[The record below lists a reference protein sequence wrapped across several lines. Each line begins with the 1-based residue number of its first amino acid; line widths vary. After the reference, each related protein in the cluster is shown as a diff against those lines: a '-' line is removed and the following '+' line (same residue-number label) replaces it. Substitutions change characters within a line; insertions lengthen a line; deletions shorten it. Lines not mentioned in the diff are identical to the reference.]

1 MGQACEYDLLT
12 QVHIWVAFAAIF
24 TFNQRHDPN
33 SVFNNL
39 TVDNLDDEEI
49 EPNIEVEEGGERV
62 EMLLGGQI
70 SEEEHSRAEQCR
82 DRIAI
87 VMWNSYQAELE
98 RREQV
103 N

>member
-1 MGQACEYDLLT
+1 M
-12 QVHIWVAFAAIF
+12 
-24 TFNQRHDPN
+24 
-33 SVFNNL
+33 
-39 TVDNLDDEEI
+39 DDEEI